1 MAQDIFAPKS
11 SFNIGY
17 ERPVARP
24 VEDTRGETQAKFQAM
39 SNEME
44 AAQIRSQTQVDKA
57 KSGIAR
63 TIFGGVADLAGG
75 YAQKQAMSQS
85 SGVAKS
91 WLDGMQ
97 TAQDLRDQGKLNEAT
112 LFERKVTKEAVSSG
126 LDLDKYKTEY
136 EAVTGRPMEY
146 VGQTREQQAFE
157 MMKSDQSFQM
167 AYFAAQ
173 GRLGQGATEEQ
184 LMTEALTSV
193 RKQAIASDTL
203 ALVGAGN
210 QLDWETQVKG
220 AYSTVLDQFD
230 NSIVA
235 GLVKRTQDG
244 QPITPG
250 EIDTVLMQHNLMS
263 QKLIKP
269 AYVSDEQWNEVKQRL
284 TLQKEFLT
292 SIKNSRD
299 PDNMLTDMVSQ
310 MMQSAETPLD
320 AMAVAAASDP
330 SNLVATLGI
339 NIPEVMNTVA
349 GSAFTDN
356 NWKKRGQIVSDLQA
370 ADVTTPVNGNS
381 TFTTETTPAFLQP
394 YLNLDKGVMKKNV
407 DAGVAMLSSVK
418 PMELQ
423 NEDTRKQFYN
433 GVMSVTA
440 GMLSDKQFYSSS
452 VVSKVFNNPNL
463 KQSLDMVASV
473 DRESADEMRIAIRSA
488 AGLQMKAVEGNL
500 STIETTME
508 FGGYTADLQ
517 WDEADNRYYITN
529 DQAIRHGV
537 QILGS
542 GGVSDKGLYIDP
554 KLPVAPRG
562 LEDAYDRRKSMVVL
576 ERAMNDLAIEGADD
590 DMGMQLPEG
599 DTVGI
604 LDFISSGEGG
614 YGASNRGTKGSTI
627 VGSELGMTT
636 RGGKNLTEMT
646 LGEIMRFQAIK
657 DPDNPDRLF
666 AVGAYQFIPSTLKS
680 AMESAGLSKD
690 TVFTPDV
697 QDRLGI
703 ELLIGSKRPKLAA
716 YIKGESND
724 IEAAM
729 TDFAKEW
736 ASAPDPKTGKSRYGS
751 GNKAKHSVAET
762 RQALQ
767 RARQAYSEGILTTEL
782 PPAGGMSTNELI
794 DTAEGAINDSSAPTE
809 SLRPQIRPEQEAA
822 SEGTPRPRA
831 RPLTLEFFKESNKDI
846 LEGLSDEQIALLFER
861 NFRTE

>member
-17 ERPVARP
+17 ERPVAQP
-24 VEDTRGETQAKFQAM
+24 VEDKRGETQAKFQQMA
-39 SNEME
+39 NEME
-44 AAQIRSQTQVDKA
+44 ASQIRAQTQVNNAKA
-57 KSGIAR
+57 GIAR
-63 TIFGGVADLAGG
+63 TIFGGAADLAGG
-75 YAQKQAMSQS
+75 YMQQQAKTQA

-97 TAQDLRDQGKLNEAT
+97 TAQDLRDQGKVSEAA
-112 LFERKVTKEAVSSG
+112 LFERKVTKQAVSSG
-126 LDLDKYKTEY
+126 LDLDRYKTEY

-146 VGQTREQQAFE
+146 VGQTQEQQAFE

-173 GRLGQGATEEQ
+173 GRLGSGATEEQ
-184 LMTEALTSV
+184 IMAEALTSV
-193 RKQAIASDTL
+193 RKQAIAADTL
-203 ALVGAGN
+203 SLVGAGN

-220 AYSTVLDQFD
+220 AYNTTLDQFD
-230 NSIVA
+230 DSIVA
-235 GLVKRTQDG
+235 GLIKRTQDG

-269 AYVSDEQWNEVKQRL
+269 AYVSDEQWNEVKQRM

-292 SIKNSRD
+292 SLKGARD
-299 PDNMLTDMVSQ
+299 PDNMLTDLVSQ

-330 SNLVATLGI
+330 SNLAATLGL
-339 NIPEVMNTVA
+339 NIPEVMNTLA

-370 ADVTTPVNGNS
+370 ADVTTPVSGNS
-381 TFTTETTPAFLQP
+381 TFTTETVPPVLQG
-394 YLNLDKGVMKKNV
+394 YLNADKATMKKNV
-407 DAGVAMLSSVK
+407 DAGIATLSSIK

-423 NEDTRKQFYN
+423 TEESRKQLYN

-463 KQSLDMVASV
+463 KQSLDMVAAV

-488 AGLQMKAVEGNL
+488 ATLQARAVQENL
-500 STIETTME
+500 SSIESTME
-508 FGGYTADLQ
+508 FGGYNAGLQ
-517 WDEADNRYYITN
+517 WDEQEGRYYIT
-529 DQAIRHGV
+529 DPQAIRHGV
-537 QILGS
+537 QTLGS

-554 KLPVAPRG
+554 KLPIAPRR

-576 ERAMNDLAIEGADD
+576 DRAINDLAIEGAEIDE
-590 DMGMQLPEG
+590 GIAPEG
-599 DTVGI
+599 DTVDI

-614 YGASNRGTKGSTI
+614 YGASNRGTIGSRIIGSTLDNTKRN
-627 VGSELGMTT
+627 GKELTS
-636 RGGKNLTEMT
+636 MT
-646 LGEIMRFQAIK
+646 LGEIMRFQAID
-657 DPDNPDRLF
+657 DPNNPNRLF
-666 AVGAYQFIPSTLKS
+666 AVGAYQFTPDTLKI
-680 AMESAGLSKD
+680 AMKGAGIDKD

-703 ELLIGSKRPKLAA
+703 ELLVGSKRPRLAA

-724 IEAAM
+724 IDAAM
-729 TDFAKEW
+729 LDFAKEW
-736 ASAPDPKTGKSRYGS
+736 ASAPDPKTGESFYGS

-762 RQALQ
+762 RTALQ
-767 RARQAYSEGILTTEL
+767 RARQAYSEGILTSEL
-782 PPAGGMSTNELI
+782 PPAGGMSTNDII
-794 DTAEGAINDSSAPTE
+794 DTAEAAIGESSAPSE
-809 SLRPQIRPEQEAA
+809 SLRPMARTTGDVGPRPEDDE
-822 SEGTPRPRA
+822 RA
-831 RPLTLEFFKESNKDI
+831 KAWDI
-846 LEGLSDEQIALLFER
+846 LYGNTHDPETGQIIQGG
-861 NFRTE
+861 